1 MTATGESGRAVAP
14 ALEAT
19 RAVLDAYPSASLA
32 LDLDGRIRLANREAA
47 SLLSRSIA
55 ELEGSAFESWLPERH
70 HSDLHLLLRGLRA
83 EQPAGVLRADQL
95 VSLSVPGPRELS
107 VQLAFGSLASSAGAL
122 VLVSLFDVSAS
133 RAAEREMSMARA
145 DQKGAERAKLEL
157 EAQLRQAHKLEALG
171 TLAGGIAH
179 DFNNLLGVMIAL
191 TDLIEWEQ
199 GNQAQVRLH
208 LDDMRSTTQRASEL
222 VRQILSFSR
231 RQKFERRP
239 LRLDTP
245 LQDALKLL
253 RATLPS
259 TLKIDASIDADAP
272 LVLADPTQINQVLVN
287 LATNAA
293 HAIGERQ
300 GQLWIRMSGC
310 EIAENSQNSLRPG
323 RYLRL
328 EVRDDGEGMDVA
340 TVLRVFEPFFTTKPA
355 GKGTGLGLTIVQG
368 IVAEHEGHITLQ
380 SELGRGTSFEI
391 LLPEYAL
398 ETSEV
403 LELAPDVR
411 RGRGETVL
419 LIDDERHLCES
430 LFKLL
435 EKLGYAPTGR
445 TDPLEAL
452 ELVRS
457 NPGRF
462 DVVLTDLTMPGLS
475 GVDLARAINALPV
488 SVPLVMMTGFSGNW
502 TAEALQSLGVAQLV
516 SKPVTARELS
526 GVLRDVLDRGRLE
539 RQSA

>member
-1 MTATGESGRAVAP
+1 MTASAELGRTLAAALSGA
-14 ALEAT
+14 
-19 RAVLDAYPSASLA
+19 RAVLEAYPSASLA
-32 LDLDGRIRLANREAA
+32 LDLEGRIRIANREAA
-47 SLLSRSIA
+47 SLLSRSES
-55 ELEGSAFESWLPERH
+55 ELEGVSFESLLAERH
-70 HSDLHLLLRGLRA
+70 REELRLLLQSLNDGRTGTSS
-83 EQPAGVLRADQL
+83 RADQL
-95 VSLSVPGPRELS
+95 VSLNLAGPRELS
-107 VQLAFGSLASSAGAL
+107 VRLAFGSLQSSAGQL
-122 VLVSLFDVSAS
+122 VLVSLFDVSAY
-133 RAAEREMSMARA
+133 RAAERETAERKS
-145 DQKGAERAKLEL
+145 AERAKLDL
-157 EAQLRQAHKLEALG
+157 EVQLRQAHKLEALG

-199 GNQAQVRLH
+199 GNPAQVRLH
-208 LDDMRSTTQRASEL
+208 LDDMRATTRRASDL

-239 LRLDTP
+239 LRLDAP
-245 LQDALKLL
+245 LQEALKML

-259 TLKIDASIDADAP
+259 TLRIDALIDSDAP

-293 HAIGERQ
+293 HAIGESQ
-300 GQLWIRMSGC
+300 GNLWVSMKSC
-310 EIAENSQNSLRPG
+310 ELEENSQSGLRAG
-323 RYLRL
+323 RYVRL
-328 EVRDDGEGMDVA
+328 SVRDDGAGMDAA
-340 TVLRVFEPFFTTKPA
+340 TAARVFEPFFTTKPA
-355 GKGTGLGLTIVQG
+355 GQGTGLGLTIVQG
-368 IVAEHEGHITLQ
+368 IVAEHEGHITLK
-380 SELGRGTSFEI
+380 SEPGLGTSFEI

-403 LELAPDVR
+403 LDLAPDVR

-430 LFKLL
+430 LYKLL
-435 EKLGYAPTGR
+435 EKLGYQPTGR

-452 ELVRS
+452 ELVRG

-475 GVDLARAINALPV
+475 GVDLARAINALPGA
-488 SVPLVMMTGFSGNW
+488 VPLVMMTGFSGSW
-502 TAEALQSLGVAQLV
+502 TAEALQTLGVAQLV

-526 GVLRDVLDRGRLE
+526 AVLRNVLDRGRLE